1 MACFPTLSLIPESGP
16 GEVDAFPEP
25 GNLLDQRR
33 FELWREALVDAAGD
47 NVHPGHAGTGWAWAN
62 WQWVVGTARYG
73 RVDLLG
79 IDELGYMELDKRG
92 AELLFQVLTE
102 REEKNSVAIASNASF
117 SGWTTMFTDPR
128 PCAAIVDRLTLRRQ
142 HHRNRHRLLPTRPH
156 PSSAIRLIHTRWV
169 RITPPIGLE

>member
-1 MACFPTLSLIPESGP
+1 MQQATTFIQAMPELVGPGPTGSGWSGP
-16 GEVDAFPEP
+16 PA
-25 GNLLDQRR
+25 
-33 FELWREALVDAAGD
+33 
-47 NVHPGHAGTGWAWAN
+47 
-62 WQWVVGTARYG
+62 TAEG
-73 RVDLLG
+73 DLLG

-156 PSSAIRLIHTRWV
+156 PSSAIRLIHTQGGSGSR
-169 RITPPIGLE
+169 PIGLE

>member
-1 MACFPTLSLIPESGP
+1 MQQATTSIQAMPELVGPGPTGSGWSGP
-16 GEVDAFPEP
+16 PA
-25 GNLLDQRR
+25 
-33 FELWREALVDAAGD
+33 
-47 NVHPGHAGTGWAWAN
+47 
-62 WQWVVGTARYG
+62 TAEG
-73 RVDLLG
+73 DLLG

-102 REEKNSVAIASNASF
+102 REEKNRRHRLQRIVLRLDDNVHR
-117 SGWTTMFTDPR
+117 TTTLR
-128 PCAAIVDRLTLRRQ
+128 RHRGSAHLRRQ